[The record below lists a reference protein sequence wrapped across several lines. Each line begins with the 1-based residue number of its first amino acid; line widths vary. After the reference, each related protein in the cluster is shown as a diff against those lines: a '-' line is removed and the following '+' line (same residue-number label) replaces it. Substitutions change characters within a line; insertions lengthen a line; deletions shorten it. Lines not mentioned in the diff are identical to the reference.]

1 MMRKIF
7 VCAFGA
13 FLMVGSAAGFTG
25 CKNRTISRP
34 HYTINGE
41 LFPEQ
46 NKLVAQMSV
55 DVPNLTDSALESLS
69 FELWANAYREGA
81 EYRPVSKLYSP
92 AAYYSGESYG
102 EIDIT
107 SLEGALKYEICGED
121 KNILSV
127 TLSKPLFPDETC
139 TLSMGFEVS
148 LANVN
153 HRLGIGEHNITLSG
167 FYPVLCARGE
177 QGFLEYVYS
186 SNGDPFVSDCAD
198 FDVTLTFP
206 EEYEIAYSG
215 AGDVTLSDG
224 KKKLSSRAERARDV
238 AYVLGTDLKAISDKA
253 GQTQIEYFYLNDSA
267 PEKTLKTAKESLLYF
282 SETFGDY
289 DYPKYTLVQT
299 DFPYGGMEFSALAM
313 IAADLKEGEIPGVVA
328 HETAHQ
334 WWYSMV
340 GSNQFETP
348 WLDEGL
354 AEYSAALFLGE
365 HSEYGVSYRD
375 FVSQSISGYRS
386 YFSVKSQLSPE
397 TDTTMNRP
405 LTAYS
410 GEYEYRNIAY
420 DKGVILL
427 DKVRTVTGDE
437 SFFASMQK
445 YFKKNTGRIASP
457 ADFIS
462 CFKGSVEELFRSF
475 TDGKCVI

>member
-1 MMRKIF
+1 MRKIF

-13 FLMVGSAAGFTG
+13 FLMVASAAGFTG
-25 CKNRTISRP
+25 CKKTSFTRP
-34 HYTINGE
+34 HYTIEGE
-41 LFPEQ
+41 FFPETQ
-46 NKLVAQMSV
+46 KLVAQMTV
-55 DVPNLTDSALESLS
+55 DVPNVTDSALESLS

-81 EYRPVSKLYSP
+81 AYQPVSKLYSP
-92 AAYYSGESYG
+92 AAYYAGTSYG
-102 EIDIT
+102 GIDIA
-107 SLEGALKYEICGED
+107 SVEGAVKYEIGGED

-127 TLSKPLFPDETC
+127 TLQEPLFPDETV
-139 TLSMGFEVS
+139 SVSVGFEVT

-153 HRLGIGEHNITLSG
+153 HRLGVGEHNVILSG
-167 FYPVLCARGE
+167 FYPVLCARGDS
-177 QGFLEYVYS
+177 GFLEYVYS

-198 FDVTLTFP
+198 YDVTLTFP

-215 AGDVTLSDG
+215 TGEVTQSNG
-224 KKKLSSRAERARDV
+224 KKQLVARAEGARDV
-238 AYVLGTDLKAISDKA
+238 AYILGTELKSIKETV
-253 GQTQIEYFYLNDSA
+253 GGTQVEYFYLSDAS
-267 PEKTLKTAKESLLYF
+267 PEQTLTVAKESLAYY
-282 SETFGDY
+282 SETFGEY
-289 DYPKYTLVQT
+289 EYPKYTLVQT
-299 DFPYGGMEFSALAM
+299 DFPYGGMEYSGLAV
-313 IAADLKEGEIPGVVA
+313 IAADLQAGDIPAVVA

-365 HSEYGVSYRD
+365 HPQYGTTYQQ
-375 FVSQSISGYRS
+375 FVSQCVSGYRS
-386 YFSVKSQLSPE
+386 YFSVKTQLSGE

-427 DKVRTVTGDE
+427 DKVRSVAGDR
-437 SFFASMQK
+437 SFFASMKK
-445 YFKKNTGRIASP
+445 YFAQNTGRIASP
-457 ADFIS
+457 EDFIS